1 MGVVRRIKRYPE
13 RRSLMLFKR
22 RRTLHLK
29 GAGNTYLLVHAR
41 HAPTI
46 F

>member
-13 RRSLMLFKR
+13 RRSLMLFK